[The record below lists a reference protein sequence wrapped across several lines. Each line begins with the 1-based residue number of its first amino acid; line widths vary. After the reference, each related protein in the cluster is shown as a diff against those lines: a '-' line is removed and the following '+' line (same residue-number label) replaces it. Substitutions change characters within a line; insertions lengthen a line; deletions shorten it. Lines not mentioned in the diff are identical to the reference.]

1 MRRGERKTKREKV
14 GRGEGGKRERREREG
29 KGGQQDKSV
38 KKGLNN
44 AEANLTPSWFLIA

>member
-14 GRGEGGKRERREREG
+14 GRGEGGEREG
-29 KGGQQDKSV
+29 EGGQQDKSV
-38 KKGLNN
+38 KKGLNI